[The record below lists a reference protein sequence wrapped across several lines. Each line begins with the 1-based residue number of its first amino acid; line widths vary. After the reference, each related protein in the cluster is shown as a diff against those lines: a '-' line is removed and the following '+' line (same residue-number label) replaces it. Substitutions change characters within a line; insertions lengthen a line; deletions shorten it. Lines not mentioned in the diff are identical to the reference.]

1 MRATARSPL
10 LRGLA
15 GCCPACGRGG
25 LFEGFIR
32 LAQRCTECGIDLS
45 RPGGAEDPFAF
56 IVLIVGSIVVGAALA
71 IEIEFAWPV
80 WLHMVVWLPLALV
93 LCLALLRPTR
103 GLLAGVQH
111 HQRRHGIAGNG

>member
-15 GCCPACGRGG
+15 GRCPACGRGA

-32 LAQRCTECGIDLS
+32 LAPQCTACGADLS

-56 IVLIVGSIVVGAALA
+56 IVLIVGFIVVGAAVA
-71 IEIEFAWPV
+71 VEIGLAWPV

-93 LCLALLRPTR
+93 LCLGPLRPTR
-103 GLLAGVQH
+103 GLLAGIQH
-111 HQRRHGIAGNG
+111 RHRRHEMAGNG